1 MEKIVRIAAF
11 LLVGLAVCLAI
22 VNLVLNVLIFT
33 KQEVSPHTTPAPAT
47 LHTAPPGTVS
57 KEPGFK
63 DAADFLLKG
72 LDLSVDPCQDFY
84 AFACNTFIK
93 NNPPQTLSYGQ
104 TQKLINEAIAKK
116 LNATSQTTS
125 TAKEVLKKVFDTCRA
140 ANQKPGADKSN
151 EIYQIMKNL
160 TNGFPMLE
168 KDWKEES
175 LSNGKMWKA
184 IATLELHYGLS
195 TLLQSMVTVD
205 YRNVSRNALYLDQLP
220 LSMSRDYYVKP
231 QFISELNLYRDNM
244 IKAVKQFRTD
254 IQSPASDETILSV
267 IFYIYLFNYSF
278 IGSQIF
284 FSLSFEINELDSNVQ
299 KNADPRKNEY
309 ILEMPTYFG
318 TLNTYLEGKV
328 HSKRTFVNL
337 LMLRFIADNT
347 QYLGNGSDSYTELYQ
362 RIRESNGES
371 SDWKTASEKCIS
383 LVEYLMPHATGKPS
397 GADSADWPM

>member
-1 MEKIVRIAAF
+1 
-11 LLVGLAVCLAI
+11 
-22 VNLVLNVLIFT
+22 
-33 KQEVSPHTTPAPAT
+33 
-47 LHTAPPGTVS
+47 
-57 KEPGFK
+57 
-63 DAADFLLKG
+63 LKG

-116 LNATSQTTS
+116 LNATSQTT
-125 TAKEVLKKVFDTCRA
+125 
-140 ANQKPGADKSN
+140 
-151 EIYQIMKNL
+151 

-284 FSLSFEINELDSNVQ
+284 LSLSFEINELDSETTKAIQLEVSLAIATMPGEELRNYELTYNLYTLDALSEAFPNISWNDYLETLLEPNVQ

-328 HSKRTFVNL
+328 YSKRTFVNL
-337 LMLRFIADNT
+337 LMLRFIAV
-347 QYLGNGSDSYTELYQ
+347 GSFLF
-362 RIRESNGES
+362 
-371 SDWKTASEKCIS
+371 
-383 LVEYLMPHATGKPS
+383 
-397 GADSADWPM
+397 